1 MILLPLSFLC
11 LNKMEKNNIVEY
23 IGCSQEQIRWGN
35 NDDPTSYLIIGR
47 EYIIEKVDV
56 RSQHTKIKL
65 YNTMGWFNSVC
76 FELKDSGVNS
86 SLEYLKDMDPDS
98 IQLETT
104 SKLFEYEKLSR
115 EIENCE
121 DLDTMKEMARC
132 FIKLYLR
139 HQEVTTQIMKMP

>member
-1 MILLPLSFLC
+1 M
-11 LNKMEKNNIVEY
+11 KKNNVVEY
-23 IGCSQEQIRWGN
+23 IGCSKEQIRWGN
-35 NDDPTSYLIIGR
+35 NDDPTLSLVVGKDYT
-47 EYIIEKVDV
+47 IEKVDV
-56 RSQHTKIKL
+56 HSQHTKIKL
-65 YNTMGWFNSVC
+65 YNKVGWFNSVC
-76 FELKDSGVNS
+76 FKLKHSGVNS

-121 DLDTMKEMARC
+121 DLDTVKVMARC

-139 HQEVTTQIMKMP
+139 HQEVTVQTMKMR